1 MAKLGAFLTG
11 GFMDALYPAI
21 EPHST
26 GRLAV
31 GDGHELYF
39 EECGNP
45 QGMPVVFLHGG
56 PGSGCE
62 PWHRRFF
69 DPERYRIVLFDQRG
83 CGRSTPH
90 ASLEANTTWHLV
102 ADIERLREHLG
113 VQRWAVFGGSWGST
127 LGLAYAQRHPGR
139 VLGLVLRGVFLCR
152 PRDIQWF
159 YQSGADR
166 LFPEA
171 WAEYQA
177 LIPAAERDD
186 MVRAYYRRLTDSDP
200 QVRAAAARAW
210 SGWEGRASCLIPN
223 DEVIAH
229 FDDMD
234 VAVSLARLECHYF
247 LHDTFLEPDQLLRD
261 AGRLRDIPG
270 FIVHGRYDVVCP
282 VEQAVAL
289 QRAWPEARLEI
300 VADAGHSAGERGI
313 ARALVAATDELGE
326 GLARSVAPGTGEA
339 LG

>member
-1 MAKLGAFLTG
+1 
-11 GFMDALYPAI
+11 MDALYPAI

-45 QGMPVVFLHGG
+45 RGVPVVFLHGG

-90 ASLEANTTWHLV
+90 ASLEANTTGHLV
-102 ADIERLREHLG
+102 ADIERLREHLA
-113 VQRWAVFGGSWGST
+113 VERWAVFGGSWGST

-139 VLGLVLRGVFLCR
+139 VLGLVLRGIFLCR
-152 PRDIQWF
+152 RRDIQWF

-171 WAEYQA
+171 WADYQA
-177 LIPAAERDD
+177 LIPEAEHDD
-186 MVRAYYRRLTDSDP
+186 MVRAYYRRLTDPDP
-200 QVRAAAARAW
+200 RVREAAARAW

-223 DEVIAH
+223 EGVIAH
-229 FDDMD
+229 FDDID

-247 LHDTFLEPDQLLRD
+247 LNDTFLEPDQLLRD

-300 VADAGHSAGERGI
+300 VPDAGHSAGEPGI
-313 ARALVAATDELGE
+313 AQALVAATDELGE
-326 GLARSVAPGTGEA
+326 RLARGVAPGTGEA